1 VAGGAAII
9 PLLAFVLAIPLA
21 TLSYAVGKRT
31 SPKMGLLFASV
42 LVGLPTVL
50 LIAPLISRDGASE
63 PSPPII
69 YGNPYE
75 PGSIVDAQY
84 KRGYDFAA
92 ALAKQGEDPGSGM
105 ADDVSRWCRA
115 RLTPAAGFKGKVTT
129 AMMQGCIWGSKQRSA
144 PPSNAP

>member
-9 PLLAFVLAIPLA
+9 PLLWFVLAIPLA
-21 TLSYAVGKRT
+21 MLSYAVGKKT

-50 LIAPLISRDGASE
+50 LIAPLISRGGASE
-63 PSPPII
+63 PSPRII

-75 PGSIVDAQY
+75 PGSIADAQY

-92 ALAKQGEDPGSGM
+92 ALARQGDPATGM
-105 ADDVSRWCRA
+105 ADDVSRWCRD

-129 AMMQGCIWGSKQRSA
+129 AMMQGCIWGSKPRSA

>member
-1 VAGGAAII
+1 MAGGAAII
-9 PLLAFVLAIPLA
+9 PLLWFVLAIPLA
-21 TLSYAVGKRT
+21 MLSYAVGKRT
-31 SPKMGLLFASV
+31 SPKMGLLFVSV

-50 LIAPLISRDGASE
+50 LIAPLISRGGASG
-63 PSPPII
+63 PSPRII

-75 PGSIVDAQY
+75 PGSIADAQY

-92 ALAKQGEDPGSGM
+92 ALARQGDPATGM
-105 ADDVSRWCRA
+105 ADDVSRWCRD

-129 AMMQGCIWGSKQRSA
+129 AMMQGCIWGSKPRSA